1 MADKSKRK
9 PLWDKSKCLN
19 FLDFIVCACVGELC
33 VFLNSKG
40 GIDFHIALLTP
51 SGVGLGGRTPS
62 EETTAFA
69 EN

>member
-1 MADKSKRK
+1 MSKLSRR
-9 PLWDKSKCLN
+9 C
-19 FLDFIVCACVGELC
+19 VCACVGELC
-33 VFLNSKG
+33 VFLNSKC

>member
-1 MADKSKRK
+1 MSKLSRR
-9 PLWDKSKCLN
+9 C
-19 FLDFIVCACVGELC
+19 VCACVGELC
-33 VFLNSKG
+33 VFLNSKC

-51 SGVGLGGRTPS
+51 SGVGLGGRTS